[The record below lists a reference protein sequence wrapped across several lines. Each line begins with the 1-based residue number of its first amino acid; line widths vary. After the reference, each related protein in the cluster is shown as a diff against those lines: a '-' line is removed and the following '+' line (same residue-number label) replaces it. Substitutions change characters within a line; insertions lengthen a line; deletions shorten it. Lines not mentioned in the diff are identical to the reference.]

1 MDEKLVK
8 DFLGV
13 GWKFPVQ
20 IDEATGYVKTSSYE
34 EDIKEAVRIIWLWNT
49 RIYI

>member
-20 IDEATGYVKTSSYE
+20 IDEATGYEIGRAS
-34 EDIKEAVRIIWLWNT
+34 
-49 RIYI
+49 